1 MTTWS
6 LDYDEFAALCE
17 QLLGS
22 GNGSLQTGLQS
33 AMPPSR
39 RGYRG
44 LWFHY
49 AATCGLGAPR
59 RFGLRRGFGFP
70 RGRRA

>member
-17 QLLGS
+17 QLLGKA
-22 GNGSLQTGLQS
+22 GARPTPLRDRP
-33 AMPPSR
+33 A
-39 RGYRG
+39 YRG

-49 AATCGLGAPR
+49 AAGIRPGTAR
-59 RFGLRRGFGFP
+59 HVGLRRGHGFP
-70 RGRRA
+70 RGTR